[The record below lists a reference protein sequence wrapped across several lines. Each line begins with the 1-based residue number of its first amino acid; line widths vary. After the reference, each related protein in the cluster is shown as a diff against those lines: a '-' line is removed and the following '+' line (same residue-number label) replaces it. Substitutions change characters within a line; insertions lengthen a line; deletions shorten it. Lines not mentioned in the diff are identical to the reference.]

1 MRDSLK
7 WYESHTLIVASTET
21 QVELELELVISPEE
35 GGQVLVHDDG
45 LEGGDDSTPGSLKN
59 VLIIPVWID
68 FPHSVRLQGY
78 ELVPLS

>member
-1 MRDSLK
+1 MGV
-7 WYESHTLIVASTET
+7 WVVAGVGGGGEG
-21 QVELELELVISPEE
+21 PEE

-45 LEGGDDSTPGSLKN
+45 LEGGDDSSPGSLKN